1 PAILLIYVP
10 ARLLQEFLC
19 CRSPTKSPGTFQLGQ
34 RHAQV
39 RIRRKDHRALD
50 EALKLADDLKE
61 GPVFLAEISGGF
73 VHGRHEYAST
83 PELLTR
89 GTDRASYERAL
100 IARRRKSTPHPEP

>member
-1 PAILLIYVP
+1 MFPLGFFESFCAV
-10 ARLLQEFLC
+10 
-19 CRSPTKSPGTFQLGQ
+19 GTRRRVQGRFQLGQ